1 MREINEFP
9 TLSIDGFL
17 TSILSKAKRHN
28 ARSFP
33 SFPDLQNYWFL
44 VFVRI
49 DTNRTTVYKK
59 TVILGFEEGW
69 NSKNEGERL
78 KDKEE
83 CKKLLN
89 ILPVRI

>member
-1 MREINEFP
+1 MACIISEKLSSKVREINEFP

-17 TSILSKAKRHN
+17 TFILSKAKRHN

-49 DTNRTTVYKK
+49 DTNRTLVYKK

-69 NSKNEGERL
+69 NSKNEG
-78 KDKEE
+78 
-83 CKKLLN
+83 
-89 ILPVRI
+89 

>member
-1 MREINEFP
+1 MACIISEKLSSKAREINEFP

-33 SFPDLQNYWFL
+33 SFPYLQSYWIP

-49 DTNRTTVYKK
+49 DTNRTAVYKK
-59 TVILGFEEGW
+59 TVKFSFEVGW
-69 NSKNEGERL
+69 NSKNEE
-78 KDKEE
+78 
-83 CKKLLN
+83 
-89 ILPVRI
+89 